1 MEMALDPLKPA
12 EGEDYSVQIEI
23 RTHDEF
29 EHNIRTEPM
38 SFLIGWQRR
47 AAELLHEEGST
58 LTFTDSDGTVTMTR
72 KESL

>member
-1 MEMALDPLKPA
+1 MALLKPA

-23 RTHDEF
+23 RTHES
-29 EHNIRTEPM
+29 EHIRTEPM
-38 SFLIGWQRR
+38 SFLIGWQRH